1 MGNTNERSKYEAIKT
16 LGEGASC
23 SVYLVKEKKTKQL
36 YALKVMKKTA
46 KESKTLFQNE
56 AKILQLLKHPNILEY
71 VTSFEDAKTY
81 NILTVLC
88 RGGELFDRVSKGR
101 FTEKVAAHLTKQM
114 LLAVNCCHKNNV
126 VHRDLKPENFVFD
139 SDAEDSNMKLI
150 DFGCAKIVKDTELI
164 RDVAGS
170 PYYAAPCVLLE
181 EYRDKRTGAVWK
193 MCDMWSIG
201 VIVFMLV
208 CGYPPFN
215 GRNQDAIFEKIKKGK
230 FKFPSRPAGE
240 PGLSEEVKDLIT
252 RLLTMD
258 PKQQLTVEKA
268 LEHPWVTGKAQ
279 DIEIPAS
286 VIKSITTFQK
296 QTKLRAAV
304 GRVLKNEITEADKEG
319 LAALFKQFDVNGDGK
334 LSADEIAELMKSIG
348 HSSEEAKSLLKM
360 WDEDHDGVIDM
371 DELKTGF
378 ASSQLGEQSKQ
389 ELQQAFKRFDVDG
402 DGFVSAQEI
411 EKMCSLDAKE
421 TKKLIAEV
429 DKNGDGRISFQEWL
443 DAMKGVDVKKVDL
456 SKDAL
461 KSK

>member
-1 MGNTNERSKYEAIKT
+1 MGNTNERNKYESIKT

-23 SVYLVKEKKTKQL
+23 AVLLVREKKTKTL

-56 AKILQLLKHPNILEY
+56 AKILQLLKHANILEY

-101 FTEKVAAHLTKQM
+101 FTEKIAANLTKQM
-114 LLAVNCCHKNNV
+114 LLAVACCHKNNV
-126 VHRDLKPENFVFD
+126 VHRDLKPENFVFETE
-139 SDAEDSNMKLI
+139 AEDSNMKLI
-150 DFGCAKIVKDTELI
+150 DFGCAKIVKETELI

-181 EYRDKRTGAVWK
+181 EWRDKRTGAVWK
-193 MCDMWSIG
+193 SADMWSIG

-215 GRNQDAIFEKIKKGK
+215 GRTQDAIFEKIKKGK

-240 PGLSEEVKDLIT
+240 PGLSEEVKDLIS

-258 PKQQLTVEKA
+258 MKQQLSVESA

-279 DIEIPAS
+279 DVEIPAS
-286 VIKSITTFQK
+286 VIKSLTTFQK

-319 LAALFKQFDVNGDGK
+319 LAALFQQFDKNGDGK
-334 LSADEIAELMKSIG
+334 LSAEEIADLMKSIG
-348 HSSEEAKSLLKM
+348 HNEEEAKLLMNM
-360 WDEDHDGVIDM
+360 WDEDHNGAIDM
-371 DELKTGF
+371 EELKTGF
-378 ASSQLGEQSKQ
+378 ASSKLGEQSNQ
-389 ELQQAFKRFDVDG
+389 ELAQAFKRFDVDG
-402 DGFVSAQEI
+402 DGFVSASEI
-411 EKMCSLDAKE
+411 EKICALDAKD
-421 TKKLIAEV
+421 TKKLIQEV
-429 DKNGDGRISFQEWL
+429 DKNGDGRISFEEWL
-443 DAMKGVDVKKVDL
+443 VAMKGVELKK
-456 SKDAL
+456 K
-461 KSK
+461 

>member
-1 MGNTNERSKYEAIKT
+1 
-16 LGEGASC
+16 
-23 SVYLVKEKKTKQL
+23 
-36 YALKVMKKTA
+36 
-46 KESKTLFQNE
+46 
-56 AKILQLLKHPNILEY
+56 
-71 VTSFEDAKTY
+71 
-81 NILTVLC
+81 
-88 RGGELFDRVSKGR
+88 
-101 FTEKVAAHLTKQM
+101 
-114 LLAVNCCHKNNV
+114 
-126 VHRDLKPENFVFD
+126 
-139 SDAEDSNMKLI
+139 
-150 DFGCAKIVKDTELI
+150 
-164 RDVAGS
+164 
-170 PYYAAPCVLLE
+170 
-181 EYRDKRTGAVWK
+181 
-193 MCDMWSIG
+193 
-201 VIVFMLV
+201 
-208 CGYPPFN
+208 
-215 GRNQDAIFEKIKKGK
+215 
-230 FKFPSRPAGE
+230 
-240 PGLSEEVKDLIT
+240 LIT

-258 PKQQLTVEKA
+258 PKQQLTVEKS

-378 ASSQLGEQSKQ
+378 AASQLGEQSKQ

-443 DAMKGVDVKKVDL
+443 DAMKGIDAKKVEIN
-456 SKDAL
+456 KDAL
-461 KSK
+461 KGK